1 MTSAPEGALRL
12 LWIAMV
18 LLATGLVI
26 TRWP

>member
-1 MTSAPEGALRL
+1 MTRAPEGALRL

-18 LLATGLVI
+18 LLAAGLVI

>member
-1 MTSAPEGALRL
+1 MTQAPEGALRL

-18 LLATGLVI
+18 LLAVGLVI